1 MASNHTS
8 NYNLNQWEP
17 EDKVIRTEFNEDNQ
31 KIDGALNG
39 LATQISTKA
48 DQSGLDTLAAT
59 VAKKANQSAL
69 DAVAATIPK
78 IAVGTYTGTGGQ
90 KRTIQIGFTPK
101 AVFVNSFFGG
111 VYDYYEGRNYCGGLA
126 VTGGPV
132 KWDNTVYEDTVLEV
146 VSGGFRV
153 SNTSQ
158 YGNNSKT
165 NASGVV
171 YHYLAIG

>member
-31 KIDGALNG
+31 KIDAALG
-39 LATQISTKA
+39 EL
-48 DQSGLDTLAAT
+48 
-59 VAKKANQSAL
+59 ANQLASKVDKAAL
-69 DAVAATIPK
+69 DAVAATVPK
-78 IAVGTYTGTGGQ
+78 IAVGTYTGNGGQ